1 MEKRFVLDREGRRTP
16 CVLLEPDFGTP
27 QRVVLGVHGLGGSM
41 MDDIQQ
47 NLADEM
53 SLFGG
58 VALRFDFPAHGD
70 NPDGKLSLR
79 GCLDALLDVAA
90 FARERYPELPELCI
104 FATGF
109 GAYVTLNAMPRL
121 RAMGRV
127 KLVIQTPSFRMDET
141 ILRMKGMTAVTLEAL
156 GSTRLGRSRPMEI
169 TYAFYEE
176 LRSNPARMI
185 CPQPV
190 LVLQGEADDYIPMED
205 IQLFRSTNE
214 LSRLVIVPGA
224 THRFLEPGA
233 WDMVLDLT
241 RDWFEFE
248 QVLLEDSL

>member
-1 MEKRFVLDREGRRTP
+1 MEKRFVLDRDGRKTP

-27 QRVVLGVHGLGGSM
+27 QRVVLGVHGLGGCA

-53 SLFGG
+53 GLFGG
-58 VALRFDFPAHGD
+58 VSLRFDFPAHGE
-70 NPDGKLSLR
+70 NPCRELTLR
-79 GCLDALLDVAA
+79 GCLDALLDVAQ
-90 FARERYPELPELCI
+90 FARESYPDLEELCI

-109 GAYVTLNAMPRL
+109 GAYVTLNAMPDL
-121 RAMGRV
+121 RELGRV

-141 ILRMKGMTAVTLEAL
+141 ILRMTRMNKVTLEAL
-156 GSTRLGRSRPMEI
+156 GKTSLGRTKPI
-169 TYAFYEE
+169 DVTYALFEE
-176 LRSNPARMI
+176 FQANPARMV

-190 LVLQGEADDYIPMED
+190 LVLQGEADDYVPMED
-205 IQLFRSTNE
+205 IQMFRNTNDQA
-214 LSRLVIVPGA
+214 RLVIIPGA

-241 RDWFEFE
+241 RDWFEYE
-248 QVLLEDSL
+248 QVLLADAM